1 MSSRSVGSPPER
13 QINLPLKFT
22 IICLILV
29 TTSAYSNSVE
39 DFDHDL
45 FSYIHSDMQNK
56 ALDKTTPAIQRMG
69 EPQVYFALCALLC
82 AFGND
87 REFET
92 GKLAIVGFAET
103 GAIIYALK
111 ETIRRPRPLNESEKT
126 SFPSGHSGF
135 AFTLATIISHDYPKL
150 RIPLYLTALGTAF
163 SRIYLGKHYP
173 SDVFA
178 GAFIGTLVG
187 IQITHYKN
195 PILKI
200 SF

>member
-1 MSSRSVGSPPER
+1 MIPKLS
-13 QINLPLKFT
+13 LKFI

-29 TTSAYSNSVE
+29 ATSAYPNSLK

-45 FSYIHSDMQNK
+45 FSYVHNDMENK
-56 ALDKTTPAIQRMG
+56 ALDRISPTIQRMG
-69 EPQVYFALCALLC
+69 EPQVYFALSALLC
-82 AFGND
+82 AFGYD

-92 GKLAIVGFAET
+92 GKLAIAGFAET
-103 GAIIYALK
+103 ATIIFALK
-111 ETIRRPRPLNESEKT
+111 KTIRRPRPLNGSEKD

-135 AFTLATIISHDYPKL
+135 AFTLATIVSHNYPKL
-150 RIPLYLTALGTAF
+150 RIPLYLTAFGTAF
-163 SRIYLGKHYP
+163 SRIYLGRHYP

-187 IQITHYKN
+187 IQITHFKN
-195 PILKI
+195 PILRI

>member
-1 MSSRSVGSPPER
+1 MTPKLSLTF
-13 QINLPLKFT
+13 I

-29 TTSAYSNSVE
+29 ATSAYPNSLK

-45 FSYIHSDMQNK
+45 FSYVHSDMQNK
-56 ALDKTTPAIQRMG
+56 ALDKITPTIQRMG

-82 AFGND
+82 AFGNEK
-87 REFET
+87 EFET
-92 GKLAIVGFAET
+92 GKLAITGFAET

-111 ETIRRPRPLNESEKT
+111 ETIRRPRPLNELEKD

-135 AFTLATIISHDYPKL
+135 AFTLATIVSHNYPKL
-150 RIPLYLTALGTAF
+150 RIPLYLTAFGTAF
-163 SRIYLGKHYP
+163 SRIYLGRHYP
-173 SDVFA
+173 SDVLV
-178 GAFIGTLVG
+178 GAAIGTLVG
-187 IQITHYKN
+187 LQITHYKK